1 MAGSLIKIDEEIVS
15 SAVASVTL
23 TGIDSTYDVYMV
35 RINNVVPATDDKNF
49 QVQVTVGGT
58 ADSTSNYDFAYKQLR
73 ADTTFFNTSG
83 TNYSIGVLP
92 ILSTGNV
99 GGEGG
104 NGVFYLF
111 NFANASEYSFATVET
126 NFVDSQGNLKG
137 MQGGF
142 VHTVAQSCDGLK
154 FTLES
159 STNFSTGSSFV
170 LYGLKK

>member
-1 MAGSLIKIDEEIVS
+1 MAGSLIKIAETTVS

-23 TGIDSTYDVYMV
+23 TGIDSTYNVYMV
-35 RINNVVPATDDKNF
+35 RLSDVIPATDDKNMI
-49 QVQVTVGGT
+49 VQVTVGGT
-58 ADSTSNYDFAYKQLR
+58 ADSTANYDFAYKQLR
-73 ADTTFFNTSG
+73 ADTTFSNTSG

-92 ILSTGNV
+92 VLSLGNV
-99 GGEGG
+99 GGEGAS
-104 NGVFYLF
+104 GVFYLF

-126 NFVDSQGNLKG
+126 SWVDFQGTLKG

-142 VHTVAQSCDGLK
+142 THTVAQSCNGLK

>member
-1 MAGSLIKIDEEIVS
+1 MAGSLIKIDEQIVS

-35 RINNVVPATDDKNF
+35 RLSDVIPATDDKNMI
-49 QVQVTVGGT
+49 VQVTVGGT
-58 ADSTSNYDFAYKQLR
+58 ADSTSNYDHAYKQLR
-73 ADTTFFNTSG
+73 ADTTFSNTTG
-83 TNYSIGVLP
+83 TNWTYILP
-92 ILSTGNV
+92 ILSIGNV
-99 GGEGG
+99 GGEGAS
-104 NGVFYLF
+104 GVFYLF

-126 NFVDSQGNLKG
+126 NFVDYQGNLKG

-154 FTLES
+154 FSLES